1 MPTGEIVLTDGNG
14 RVLRRLS
21 SRELDALLEERGSSH
36 DPDRVLVEET
46 PRAQTRADEP
56 IAQELVAKVF
66 APDASDTEHVGV
78 AAKREVALE
87 MPKRNP
93 GVTAV
98 IATLMTTTPMAIR
111 RRCGRIG
118 RGERRAEDHPE
129 LAQHLD
135 AVRDLTEHG
144 PTRMIRQGATL
155 VLEHFTATP

>member
-21 SRELDALLEERGSSH
+21 SHELDALLEKRGGSH
-36 DPDRVLVEET
+36 DRDQVLAEQKACANET
-46 PRAQTRADEP
+46 V
-56 IAQELVAKVF
+56 AQELIAKVF
-66 APDASDTEHVGV
+66 APDASDAEHMGV